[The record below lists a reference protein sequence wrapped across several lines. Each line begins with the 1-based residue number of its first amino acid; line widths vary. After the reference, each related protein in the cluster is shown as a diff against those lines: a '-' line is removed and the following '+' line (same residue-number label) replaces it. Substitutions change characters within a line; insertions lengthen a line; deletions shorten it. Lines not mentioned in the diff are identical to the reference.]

1 MFFLARGKLFC
12 FLGFHN
18 LLSTELSSLCTTVVL
33 SNTFL
38 YLYVDPILHSQLAVD
53 LESNR
58 GRIKNINVL
67 VSFPK
72 WKILPY
78 MVGVSESSR

>member
-18 LLSTELSSLCTTVVL
+18 LLSTELGSLCTTVVL

-53 LESNR
+53 LVVVFEQKR
-58 GRIKNINVL
+58 AREK
-67 VSFPK
+67 
-72 WKILPY
+72 
-78 MVGVSESSR
+78 

>member
-18 LLSTELSSLCTTVVL
+18 LLSTELGSLCTTVVLQL

-58 GRIKNINVL
+58 GRCNGLEELTHAITHCNPRGGSHSCAL
-67 VSFPK
+67 
-72 WKILPY
+72 
-78 MVGVSESSR
+78 